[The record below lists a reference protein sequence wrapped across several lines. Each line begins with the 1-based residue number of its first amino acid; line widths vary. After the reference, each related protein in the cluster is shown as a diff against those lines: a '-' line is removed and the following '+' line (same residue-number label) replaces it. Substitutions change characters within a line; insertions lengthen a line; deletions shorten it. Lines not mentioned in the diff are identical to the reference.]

1 MRADQGQSAVQ
12 GPTKNLG
19 ITACLGE
26 NQTALE
32 AGQGGS
38 GEPVGIGVAP
48 KLASVDHGHETVSDR
63 GLPTVEARRK
73 HNSGVVVAFA
83 QLTEKVSDR
92 TASTPTE
99 LHLEFDEGVRPSHQT
114 IPRVEPGKE
123 VTLAIED
130 GFIGGV
136 GHRPHQV
143 GLVVEVVVKLAA
155 RCGGAGTDLIQAG
168 PESAL
173 LGHHLG
179 GGGNN
184 ALSGLASPL
193 SGRLESHGPSI
204 SFVDLTVQLL
214 HDRMTSGPYSPVAL
228 RQRCPLGGS
237 MPVTIHEQSEQ
248 LKAAAAERLPS
259 EVVDVFDRSIQ
270 DLLDQGLPAA
280 AVKVGDTLES
290 FALTDATN
298 ALVTLDQLVESGPAV
313 IVFYRGGWC
322 PYCNLA
328 LRTYQHELLPELAA
342 FRARLVAISPQSP
355 DQSLSTS
362 EKAELDFTVLSDPGN
377 RVARS
382 VGIVFQQA
390 EEVLEAQR
398 KLGLDLAQVNAE
410 GSTQLPR
417 PTVLIVDKDRTVRF
431 VDVQP
436 DYTARTEVADILAG
450 LTELDTN

>member
-1 MRADQGQSAVQ
+1 
-12 GPTKNLG
+12 
-19 ITACLGE
+19 
-26 NQTALE
+26 
-32 AGQGGS
+32 
-38 GEPVGIGVAP
+38 
-48 KLASVDHGHETVSDR
+48 
-63 GLPTVEARRK
+63 
-73 HNSGVVVAFA
+73 
-83 QLTEKVSDR
+83 
-92 TASTPTE
+92 
-99 LHLEFDEGVRPSHQT
+99 
-114 IPRVEPGKE
+114 
-123 VTLAIED
+123 
-130 GFIGGV
+130 
-136 GHRPHQV
+136 
-143 GLVVEVVVKLAA
+143 
-155 RCGGAGTDLIQAG
+155 
-168 PESAL
+168 
-173 LGHHLG
+173 
-179 GGGNN
+179 
-184 ALSGLASPL
+184 
-193 SGRLESHGPSI
+193 
-204 SFVDLTVQLL
+204 
-214 HDRMTSGPYSPVAL
+214 
-228 RQRCPLGGS
+228 
-237 MPVTIHEQSEQ
+237 MPVTIHDQSEQ
-248 LKAAAAERLPS
+248 LKAAAADRLPA

-270 DLLDQGLPAA
+270 DLLDQGVPAA
-280 AVKVGDTLES
+280 AAKVGDTLES
-290 FALTDATN
+290 FTLTDATN

-450 LTELDTN
+450 LTELDMN